1 MKELSIKEILH
12 LEITLINV
20 LQHGTKYHKLNGY
33 IDLFPLWIPFLGHG
47 MSGLNYDEELRF
59 GER

>member
-1 MKELSIKEILH
+1 
-12 LEITLINV
+12 LINV
-20 LQHGTKYHKLNGY
+20 SQHGMKYLQLNGY
-33 IDLFPLWIPFLGHG
+33 IGLSPPWIPFLGPG